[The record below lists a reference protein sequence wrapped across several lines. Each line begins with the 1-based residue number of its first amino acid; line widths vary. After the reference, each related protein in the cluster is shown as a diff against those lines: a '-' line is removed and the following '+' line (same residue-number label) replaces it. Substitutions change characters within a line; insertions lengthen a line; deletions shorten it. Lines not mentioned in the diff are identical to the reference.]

1 MQERLQQIYTKLKQ
15 LIAANQQ
22 LKEENSILIGKVEMA
37 RNVQERL
44 KLDLEKMLVEK
55 ENTENKIYFGTL
67 AAENLTKKEIKSK
80 IDQYISEIDR
90 CIEQIEKL

>member
-1 MQERLQQIYTKLKQ
+1 MQERLEQIYDKLKL
-15 LIAANQQ
+15 LIATNNH
-22 LKEENSILIGKVEMA
+22 LKEENSTLINKVEMS

-44 KLDLEKMLVEK
+44 KKDLEKMLEQK

-67 AAENLTKKEIKSK
+67 AAENLSKKEIKLK